1 MCSAAEPGE
10 AGSLHRK
17 ATAAIKW
24 SARSYHPAD
33 KTETHI
39 IIKEKAVGMLD
50 NINKNDRD
58 RGVDLRCI
66 FQDG

>member
-1 MCSAAEPGE
+1 MC
-10 AGSLHRK
+10 LHMK

-33 KTETHI
+33 EMETHC
-39 IIKEKAVGMLD
+39 KNYFKKAEGMVD
-50 NINKNDRD
+50 NINKNNRD
-58 RGVDLRCI
+58 RGIDLRCI